1 MTTQFSSPHSLP
13 AREQEPASKD
23 TSVSLGIP
31 HLGSPHQGDASAQ
44 LPKDLPA
51 ANADGTRSLRD
62 KFGRVAR
69 DLRVSLTDRCNL
81 RCTYCMPA
89 EGLECMATEQTL
101 DDEEVIRLIS
111 LAVTRLGI
119 RQIRFTGGEPLL
131 RKSLE
136 YIVSETKKLRTDE
149 GVSPSVALTT
159 NGLGLDRRAEKLVR
173 AGLDRVNISLDTI
186 DKQRYAQLTRRDR
199 LDGVFKA
206 IDAAINA
213 GLNPVKINAV
223 VMPGINEDDIV
234 PLAKF
239 ALRKRA
245 QLRFIE
251 QMPLGPREQWKRA
264 DMITAEDILNR
275 LSAKL
280 QLTPAE
286 EPRGSAPAQL
296 WNASFT
302 ETADPASVADAQ
314 GTREHVY
321 AGSIGVIASVTRP
334 FCGDCDRTRLTTDG
348 AVRNC
353 LFGNSET
360 SLRDLMRNGA
370 SDDEL
375 LAAWAG
381 EMWRKK
387 PGHGMDDE
395 GFLQPDRPMSAIGG

>member
-1 MTTQFSSPHSLP
+1 MTLQISSPNTP
-13 AREQEPASKD
+13 AGQAAKNN
-23 TSVSLGIP
+23 SVSLGLPQLGLNHASAGTAP
-31 HLGSPHQGDASAQ
+31 HLPE
-44 LPKDLPA
+44 DLPPA
-51 ANADGTRSLRD
+51 EEDGSRRLKD

-89 EGLECMATEQTL
+89 EGLEWMATEQTL
-101 DDEEVIRLIS
+101 SDDETIRLIT
-111 LAVTRLGI
+111 LAVTQLGI

-136 YIVSETKKLRTDE
+136 YIIAETKKLRTDE
-149 GVSPSVALTT
+149 GKPPSIAMTT
-159 NGLGLDRRAEKLVR
+159 NGLGLDRRVHKLKE

-186 DKQRYAQLTRRDR
+186 DHKRYAQLTRRDR
-199 LDGVFKA
+199 LGGVMKA
-206 IDAAINA
+206 IDASIAA

-234 PLAKF
+234 PLAIF
-239 ALRKRA
+239 ALRTGA

-251 QMPLGPREQWKRA
+251 QMPLGPREKWKRS
-264 DMITAEDILNR
+264 DMVTAEEILER

-280 QLTPAE
+280 DLTPAE

-296 WNASFT
+296 WNAVLPNGSAT
-302 ETADPASVADAQ
+302 GPLT
-314 GTREHVY
+314 
-321 AGSIGVIASVTRP
+321 GSIGVIASVTRP

-360 SLRDLMRNGA
+360 SLRDLMRAGA
-370 SDDEL
+370 SDDEVM
-375 LAAWAG
+375 AAWAG

>member
-1 MTTQFSSPHSLP
+1 MTTQIPSPQTHAGQAAENNSVPLGLP
-13 AREQEPASKD
+13 
-23 TSVSLGIP
+23 
-31 HLGSPHQGDASAQ
+31 Q
-44 LPKDLPA
+44 LRLTPESTHAVPYLPDDLPPA
-51 ANADGTRSLRD
+51 AEDGTRRLKD
-62 KFGRVAR
+62 KYGRVAR

-89 EGLECMATEQTL
+89 DGLEWMATEQTL
-101 DDEEVIRLIS
+101 SDEETIRLIA
-111 LAVTRLGI
+111 LAITKLGI

-136 YIVSETKKLRTDE
+136 HIIAETKKLRTDE
-149 GVSPSVALTT
+149 GLPPSIAMTT
-159 NGLGLDRRAEKLVR
+159 NGLGLDRRVHKLKE

-186 DKQRYAQLTRRDR
+186 DHKRYAQLTRRDR
-199 LDGVFKA
+199 FDGVLKS
-206 IDAAINA
+206 IDAAIDA

-234 PLAKF
+234 PLSKF
-239 ALRKRA
+239 ALLKGA

-251 QMPLGPREQWKRA
+251 QMPLGPREQWKRS
-264 DMITAEDILNR
+264 DMVTAEQILER
-275 LSAKL
+275 LSSEL
-280 QLTPAE
+280 DLTPAE

-296 WNASFT
+296 WNAVLSEDQPGESTATFT
-302 ETADPASVADAQ
+302 
-314 GTREHVY
+314 
-321 AGSIGVIASVTRP
+321 GSIGVIASVTRP

-360 SLRDLMRNGA
+360 SLRDLMRAGA

-375 LAAWAG
+375 MAAWAG

>member
-1 MTTQFSSPHSLP
+1 MTLQISSPNTH
-13 AREQEPASKD
+13 AGQAAENN
-23 TSVSLGIP
+23 SVSLGLPQLGLNHASAGTAP
-31 HLGSPHQGDASAQ
+31 HLPE
-44 LPKDLPA
+44 DLPPA
-51 ANADGTRSLRD
+51 EEDGSRRLKD
-62 KFGRVAR
+62 EFGRVAR

-89 EGLECMATEQTL
+89 EGLEWMATEQTL
-101 DDEEVIRLIS
+101 SDDETIRLIT
-111 LAVTRLGI
+111 LAVTQLGI

-136 YIVSETKKLRTDE
+136 YIIAETKKLRTDE
-149 GVSPSVALTT
+149 GKPPSIAMTT
-159 NGLGLDRRAEKLVR
+159 NGLGLDRRVHKLKE

-186 DKQRYAQLTRRDR
+186 DHKRYAQLTRRDR
-199 LDGVFKA
+199 LDGVMKA
-206 IDAAINA
+206 IDASIAA

-239 ALRKRA
+239 ALRTGA

-251 QMPLGPREQWKRA
+251 QMPLGPREKWKRS
-264 DMITAEDILNR
+264 DMVTAEEILER

-280 QLTPAE
+280 DLTPAE

-296 WNASFT
+296 WNAVL
-302 ETADPASVADAQ
+302 PN
-314 GTREHVY
+314 GTGSINGS
-321 AGSIGVIASVTRP
+321 ATGPLTGSIGVIASVTRP

-360 SLRDLMRNGA
+360 SLRDLMRAGA
-370 SDDEL
+370 SDDEVM
-375 LAAWAG
+375 AAWAG

>member
-1 MTTQFSSPHSLP
+1 MTTQISSLNPHEGQ
-13 AREQEPASKD
+13 AAENH
-23 TSVSLGIP
+23 SVSLGLP
-31 HLGSPHQGDASAQ
+31 QMGLSHASSTS

-51 ANADGTRSLRD
+51 AKADGSRSLLD
-62 KFGRVAR
+62 KYGRVAR

-89 EGLECMATEQTL
+89 EGLEWMATEHTL
-101 DDEEVIRLIS
+101 DDDEVIRLITLS
-111 LAVTRLGI
+111 VTKLGI

-136 YIVSETKKLRTDE
+136 HIIAETKKLRTDE
-149 GVSPSVALTT
+149 GLPPSIALTT
-159 NGLGLDRRAEKLVR
+159 NGLGLERRVHQLKE

-186 DKQRYAQLTRRDR
+186 DKQRYVQLTRRDR

-206 IDAAINA
+206 IDAAIEA

-239 ALRKRA
+239 ALRKGA

-251 QMPLGPREQWKRA
+251 QMPLGPREQWKRSDMVTA
-264 DMITAEDILNR
+264 DDILRR
-275 LSAKL
+275 LSEEISL
-280 QLTPAE
+280 SPAE

-296 WNASFT
+296 WNAEVSLDKNIY
-302 ETADPASVADAQ
+302 E
-314 GTREHVY
+314 GN
-321 AGSIGVIASVTRP
+321 IGVIASVTRP

-360 SLRDLMRNGA
+360 SLRDLMRAGA
-370 SDDEL
+370 SDEEL

-381 EMWRKK
+381 EMWRKE

>member
-1 MTTQFSSPHSLP
+1 MTLQISSPNTH
-13 AREQEPASKD
+13 AGQAAKNN
-23 TSVSLGIP
+23 SVSLGLPQLGLNHASAGTAP
-31 HLGSPHQGDASAQ
+31 HLPE
-44 LPKDLPA
+44 DLPPA
-51 ANADGTRSLRD
+51 EEDGSRRLKD

-89 EGLECMATEQTL
+89 EGLEWMATEQTL
-101 DDEEVIRLIS
+101 SDDETIRLIT
-111 LAVTRLGI
+111 LAVTQLGI

-136 YIVSETKKLRTDE
+136 YIIAETKKLRTDE
-149 GVSPSVALTT
+149 GKPPSIAMTT
-159 NGLGLDRRAEKLVR
+159 NGLGLDRRVHKLKE

-186 DKQRYAQLTRRDR
+186 DHKRYAQLTRRDR
-199 LDGVFKA
+199 LDGVMKA
-206 IDAAINA
+206 IDASIAA

-234 PLAKF
+234 PLAMF
-239 ALRKRA
+239 ALGTGA

-251 QMPLGPREQWKRA
+251 QMPLGPREKWKRS
-264 DMITAEDILNR
+264 DMVTAEEILER

-280 QLTPAE
+280 DLTPAE

-296 WNASFT
+296 WNAVLPNDTGSINGSAT
-302 ETADPASVADAQ
+302 GPLT
-314 GTREHVY
+314 
-321 AGSIGVIASVTRP
+321 GSIGVIASVTRP

-360 SLRDLMRNGA
+360 SLRDLMRAGA
-370 SDDEL
+370 SDDEVM
-375 LAAWAG
+375 AAWAG